1 MPNHYSILDDQDR
14 VYGEW
19 LGHLHCALMYKS
31 RDKAEEVARDHH
43 IVGYKIVPSQAAVRH
58 LDSRYSEHK

>member
-19 LGHLHCALMYKS
+19 LGHLHCALMYQS
-31 RDKAEEVARDHH
+31 RDKAEEVARHH
-43 IVGYKIVPSQAAVRH
+43 RLGYKIVPSPGCNQALRQ
-58 LDSRYSEHK
+58 